1 MTPDISSA
9 LSSPARISPSESRTS
24 GDPKTT
30 SNATA
35 IEAGL
40 RDAPGSLRG
49 SSGWS
54 STEPPDGTVHGV
66 PKGGPARHS
75 SSSTTPASGPAAG
88 TNGDGIADAHAVA
101 GAADTVAFWEQQ
113 ALRLDWAPSAT
124 PGGMPWHTAHRKVP
138 ADAEAGTGPDITW
151 FEGGRLNVAYNCVDR
166 HVAAGRGD
174 KVALHFE
181 GEPGDRRSITYAELQ
196 REVSK
201 AANALLAL
209 GITKGDRVVIYL
221 PVIPETVIITLAVA
235 RIGAIHSLV
244 FGGFSAEALRFRV
257 EDTRA
262 KLLVTTDG
270 QFRRGAAVPV
280 KDNADAAVAGR
291 NEVEHVLVINRTTP
305 AGELAAVPMTEGRD
319 VWWHDAVEPASDV
332 HEAEAFDAETP
343 LFIMYTS
350 GTTGKPKGLVHT
362 SGGYLTQASWSFE
375 HLFSNPD
382 PELRDQDVHWCTAD
396 LAWVTAHT
404 YEIYGP
410 LSNGAT
416 QVIFEGTPN
425 TPHPGRHFEIIE
437 RYGVTQYYTAP
448 TLVRSLMGWFP
459 DGVPDSYDLSSI
471 RLLGTVGEAVNPEAW
486 RWLRHN
492 VGRGTVPVV
501 DTWWQSETGAT
512 ILSPAPT
519 DTEFKPGCAARP
531 LPGVSTRIVD
541 DAGNTVPPGVQGYI
555 VVDTP
560 GPAIARTVWGNPQ
573 RYFDSYWR
581 KYAAQ
586 GWFLAG
592 DGAKYDDD
600 GDIWILGR
608 VDDTLNVS
616 GHLLSTIEIESAL
629 VSHPDVVEAGV
640 CPVADP
646 KTGHAVVAFVVL
658 KNSAAVSSAAAHR
671 VNAKR
676 REDVAADLRNHV
688 AKAIGPIAKPR
699 DVVVVPDVPKTRSG
713 KIMRRLLTQL
723 FEGTALGDTTSLQN
737 EPAIAGIQDA
747 LRDHAAVTAATRS

>member
-1 MTPDISSA
+1 MTPEISSA
-9 LSSPARISPSESRTS
+9 LPTLARIPSEATPQTS
-24 GDPKTT
+24 SD
-30 SNATA
+30 ATA
-35 IEAGL
+35 NEAGL
-40 RDAPGSLRG
+40 RDAPGSSRG

-54 STEPPDGTVHGV
+54 LTEPTDGAVHGV
-66 PKGGPARHS
+66 PTDGPARHR
-75 SSSTTPASGPAAG
+75 STTPNAIPD
-88 TNGDGIADAHAVA
+88 N
-101 GAADTVAFWEQQ
+101 VAFWEEQ
-113 ALRLDWAPSAT
+113 ALRLDWAETAET
-124 PGGMPWHTAHRKVP
+124 PGSPTTGSGKPWHTAHRRVP
-138 ADAEAGTGPDITW
+138 ADAEAGVGPAITW
-151 FEGGRLNVAYNCVDR
+151 FEGGKLNVAHNCVDR
-166 HVAAGRGD
+166 HVEAGRGD

-196 REVSK
+196 REVAK
-201 AANALLAL
+201 AANALLDL

-221 PVIPETVIITLAVA
+221 PVIPETVFITLAVA
-235 RIGAIHSLV
+235 RIGAVHSLV

-257 EDTRA
+257 ENTGA

-270 QFRRGAAVPV
+270 QFRRGVAVPV
-280 KDNADAAVAGR
+280 KDNADAAVSGA
-291 NEVEHVLVINRTTP
+291 NAIEHVLVVNRTTAP
-305 AGELAAVPMTEGRD
+305 ELLDAVPMTAGRD
-319 VWWHDAVEPASDV
+319 VWWHDVVGTASDV
-332 HEAEAFDAETP
+332 HAAEAFDAETP

-382 PELRDQDVHWCTAD
+382 PALRDQDVHWCTAD

-410 LSNGAT
+410 LSNGVT

-437 RYGVTQYYTAP
+437 RYRVTQYYTAP

-459 DGVPDSYDLSSI
+459 DGVPDIYDLSSI
-471 RLLGTVGEAVNPEAW
+471 RMLGTVGEAVNPEAW

-492 VGRGTVPVV
+492 VGAGTAPVV

-512 ILSPAPT
+512 ILSPSPT

-541 DAGNTVPPGVQGYI
+541 EAGNTVPPGVQGFI

-581 KYAAQ
+581 QYAAK

-646 KTGHAVVAFVVL
+646 KTGHAIVAFVVL
-658 KNSAAVSSAAAHR
+658 SRPLPSQVPTGSQPSQAQAGSLASVAPRAGNPAAVGPDPL
-671 VNAKR
+671 V
-676 REDVAADLRNHV
+676 EELRNHV

-737 EPAIAGIQDA
+737 EPSIADIQDV
-747 LRDHAAVTAATRS
+747 LRTRNTRK